1 MKPNN
6 PDDIMYTCTFHT
18 IYKKRKILIW
28 SVIRDSGEKL
38 VEKKKK
44 KVVRLLDGK
53 IIYYFL
59 NLNYFSFGVFCAK
72 LEPMLTKK
80 LLKISAIN
88 FLSVIANPL
97 NVGRF
102 VEVLTFAFQVTV
114 DLIASQV
121 FQRSWNIFENSFVN
135 NVF

>member
-1 MKPNN
+1 
-6 PDDIMYTCTFHT
+6 
-18 IYKKRKILIW
+18 
-28 SVIRDSGEKL
+28 
-38 VEKKKK
+38 
-44 KVVRLLDGK
+44 
-53 IIYYFL
+53 
-59 NLNYFSFGVFCAK
+59 
-72 LEPMLTKK
+72 MLTKK